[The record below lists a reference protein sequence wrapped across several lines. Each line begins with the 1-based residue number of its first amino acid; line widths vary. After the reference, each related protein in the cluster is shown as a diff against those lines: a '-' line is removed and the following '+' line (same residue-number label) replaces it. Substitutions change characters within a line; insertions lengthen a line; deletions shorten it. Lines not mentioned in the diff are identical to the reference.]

1 MGESRFLITYPELRV
16 VALANEL
23 DVVPVDI
30 GFEVRCAETA
40 KISITLDGENK
51 MLMRV
56 IVNGGEDKDLF
67 NMDSEAHNCI
77 SQLVKVVRKFN
88 VLLGRID
95 WCYIEYI
102 WTPCGFRYAI
112 YDANSKYVFCIKQD
126 SSTSE
131 TFIVLDSENKKK
143 YEIKV
148 QENNHLKI
156 TPIERVG
163 KKVMLNNSEIEMIL
177 TEKLLLVCATV
188 FINKRDNEQRIRF
201 CNVNYRPSFKKQT
214 IIICIV
220 LLSLICVCIVS
231 LSSWCWNL

>member
-95 WCYIEYI
+95 WCYIEYMLKEKLQKEYSELNKEVKKKAREDKLQYI
-102 WTPCGFRYAI
+102 EGL
-112 YDANSKYVFCIKQD
+112 ANEAEGACKHAELSTVYKIIKQLCESNNND
-126 SSTSE
+126 TQVLSKNGEVRKSKSQKLERCAEHFREVLNREPPNKPAQFDNTEEKTDIDISE
-131 TFIVLDSENKKK
+131 EKNERS
-143 YEIKV
+143 EIKKALCK
-148 QENNHLKI
+148 LKI
-156 TPIERVG
+156 
-163 KKVMLNNSEIEMIL
+163 
-177 TEKLLLVCATV
+177 
-188 FINKRDNEQRIRF
+188 
-201 CNVNYRPSFKKQT
+201 VNQ
-214 IIICIV
+214 
-220 LLSLICVCIVS
+220 
-231 LSSWCWNL
+231 